1 MCHASRLTVI
11 LSSLKKEARRQDA
24 KGKHSQWANKIIKDK
39 MTMLEK
45 EQRNSWIRLQYVKL
59 WKDQSNFVISR
70 EDSSSWYTALTNL
83 CGINAIYVAYNAVN
97 LSP

>member
-1 MCHASRLTVI
+1 
-11 LSSLKKEARRQDA
+11 
-24 KGKHSQWANKIIKDK
+24 

-45 EQRNSWIRLQYVKL
+45 EQRNSWIKLQYVKL

-70 EDSSSWYTALTNL
+70 EDSSCWYTALTNL
-83 CGINAIYVAYNAVN
+83 CGINAIYVDYNTVN